1 VRRCYALHALPPS
14 TAAKSVEKEEEEEKE
29 NKEEEE
35 EEENL
40 GGRKGEEEFKKT
52 EKVEE
57 IKNREKDKTTNI
69 RTRRMKPQ
77 PFKDTRCR
85 TAIRYP
91 VRIKIWKLRCPAS
104 ASPSST
110 KGKPRVSRVS
120 MMDAK

>member
-1 VRRCYALHALPPS
+1 MVRRCYALHALPPS
-14 TAAKSVEKEEEEEKE
+14 TAAKSVEKEEGKKE
-29 NKEEEE
+29 NKEE

-40 GGRKGEEEFKKT
+40 GGRKEEEEEFKKT

-77 PFKDTRCR
+77 PFEDTRCR

-91 VRIKIWKLRCPAS
+91 RTHKDLETPVPCIRLPKFDQ
-104 ASPSST
+104 
-110 KGKPRVSRVS
+110 G
-120 MMDAK
+120 

>member
-91 VRIKIWKLRCPAS
+91 RTHKDLETPVPCIRLPKFDQ
-104 ASPSST
+104 
-110 KGKPRVSRVS
+110 G
-120 MMDAK
+120 